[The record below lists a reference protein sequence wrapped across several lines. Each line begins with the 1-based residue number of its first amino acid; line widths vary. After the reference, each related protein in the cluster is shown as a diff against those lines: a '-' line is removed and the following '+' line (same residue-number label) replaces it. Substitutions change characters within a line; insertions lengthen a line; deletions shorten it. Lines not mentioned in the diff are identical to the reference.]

1 MQNENI
7 QKLKSTIE
15 NPKNIIIIG
24 HKNPDGDAVGSC
36 MGLALFLKK
45 LNHQVHVILPN
56 EYPDFLNWVPFQ
68 DEIVLFSKQVER
80 AQDLIKHSDL
90 IFTLDFNHLSRVGE
104 GLQKELMS
112 ADKPFVMIDHHQE
125 PDTYADITIS
135 NINYGSTAELVY
147 DCIDALDLTHHI
159 DKDIASCFYLG
170 IMTDTGSF
178 KFSSTTARTHQVA
191 SSLMKKGAEAHLIQ
205 QQTFD
210 ANSFNQLKL
219 LGKALD
225 NLEYLKEH
233 HTAYIHLSQD
243 EMDSFN
249 FQKGD
254 TEGFVNYGLS
264 IKDVVLAAIFK
275 EDKQQ
280 NIIKISF
287 RSKGNF
293 DVNKLARQH
302 FEGGGHK
309 NASGGKSELSLEE
322 TIKKFVNLLDDY
334 KTELDDAL

>member
-7 QKLKSTIE
+7 QKLKSLIE

-68 DEIVLFSKQVER
+68 DEIVLYAKEAEKV
-80 AQDLIKHSDL
+80 QDLIRHSDL

-125 PDTYADITIS
+125 PDTYADVTIS
-135 NINYGSTAELVY
+135 NPDCGSTAELVY
-147 DCIDALDLTHHI
+147 DCIDALDLTQHI
-159 DKDIASCFYLG
+159 DKDMASCLYLG

-191 SSLMKKGAEAHLIQ
+191 SSLMEKGAEAHLIQ

-210 ANSFNQLKL
+210 ANSFNRLKL
-219 LGKALD
+219 LGKAFD
-225 NLEYLKEH
+225 NLEYLKEY

-249 FQKGD
+249 SQKGD

-264 IKDVVLAAIFK
+264 IKDVVLAGIFK

-334 KTELDDAL
+334 KTELNEAQ